1 MVSERCRSCL
11 YYTSRD
17 GICNYIL
24 ITSHSRGCHA
34 GDDCDKY
41 VLNKEGKL
49 LSDYYSGRAV
59 LTATDQEILHLYEKG
74 LNDFQIGQIT
84 GKGMLVIANWRR
96 KMGLPSQREIE
107 ARCHED

>member
-17 GICNYIL
+17 RICNYIL
-24 ITSHSRGCHA
+24 ITSHSRGCLA

-41 VLNKEGKL
+41 VQNKSGRL

-59 LTATDQEILHLYEKG
+59 LTATDQEILRLYEKG
-74 LNDFQIGQIT
+74 LNDSQIGQIT
-84 GKGMLVIANWRR
+84 GKGMLVIAHWRR

-107 ARCHED
+107 AGCHED